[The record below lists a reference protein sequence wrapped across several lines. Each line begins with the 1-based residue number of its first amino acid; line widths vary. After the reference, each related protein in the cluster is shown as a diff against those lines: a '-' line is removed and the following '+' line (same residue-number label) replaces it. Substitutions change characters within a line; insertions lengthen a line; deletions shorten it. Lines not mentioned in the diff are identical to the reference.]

1 MSRTTRLLLV
11 AALLGAALLSAILM
25 LFRQG
30 MAAPQ
35 FRTTERA
42 TLADASRVSP
52 ALAVALP
59 AEGYDVTMSPM
70 GTVHF
75 TNVPHRIVTQD
86 ANYNDMLYALRQ
98 EAGLIASGYSNNIYG
113 GFYAQ
118 VPGVTS
124 VVDYATITFLSAGS
138 GNLFDK
144 ELLYRLHAD
153 VHHIDPVQLAA
164 VRGWSK
170 ADVDEI
176 ARNVGPFFANRY
188 SRENNYPGKEAYTYY
203 TAFDLAEKVG
213 EVYRCAG
220 RIRRLQVVYD
230 RLVQAI
236 EKKLP
241 PLEQRPR
248 VGLALLNNGK
258 FTPYSLLHG
267 GFGQVQY
274 CVVGARDA
282 FEKIAGSVYGAGGGA
297 GVALD
302 LEGLL
307 AINPDVLIV
316 PFAIYPAMSGG
327 STSRTAYERL
337 LTLRDD
343 PIGSR
348 LAALQNKRVYPG
360 GSPLQGPVFLLFQ
373 VEMAAKQIYPDQ
385 YGAYRDDQCYPKAEQ
400 LFDRAEVAAAIL
412 AND

>member
-1 MSRTTRLLLV
+1 MSRILRLLLV
-11 AALLGAALLSAILM
+11 TALLGVALLTAILM

-35 FRTTERA
+35 FRTTA
-42 TLADASRVSP
+42 TATAFDASTVSP
-52 ALAVALP
+52 AVVTALQ
-59 AEGYDVTMSPM
+59 AGGYDVSMSPM

-98 EAGLIASGYSNNIYG
+98 EAGLIATGYSNNIYG

-118 VPGVTS
+118 VPGATS

-153 VHHIDPVQLAA
+153 VHHIDPVQLASI
-164 VRGWSK
+164 RGWSK
-170 ADVDEI
+170 ADVEEI
-176 ARNVGPFFANRY
+176 ARNVGPFFANRF
-188 SRENNYPGKEAYTYY
+188 SRENNYSGKDPYTYY
-203 TAFDLAEKVG
+203 TAFELAEKVG
-213 EVYRCAG
+213 EVYRSAG
-220 RIRRLQVVYD
+220 RIRRLQIVYD
-230 RLVQAI
+230 RMVQTI
-236 EKKLP
+236 VKRLP
-241 PLEQRPR
+241 PIEQRPR

-258 FTPYSLLHG
+258 FTPYSLLNG
-267 GFGQVQY
+267 GFGQAQY
-274 CVVGARDA
+274 RAVGARDA
-282 FEKIAGSVYGAGGGA
+282 FEKIAGSTYGSSGGA

-307 AINPDVLIV
+307 AINPDIIIV
-316 PFAIYPAMSGG
+316 PFSIYPTTPGG
-327 STSRTAYERL
+327 STSRAAYERL
-337 LTLRDD
+337 LALRDD

-385 YGAYRDDQCYPKAEQ
+385 FGAYRDDQCYPKTEQ
-400 LFDRAEVAAAIL
+400 LFDRTEVAAAIR